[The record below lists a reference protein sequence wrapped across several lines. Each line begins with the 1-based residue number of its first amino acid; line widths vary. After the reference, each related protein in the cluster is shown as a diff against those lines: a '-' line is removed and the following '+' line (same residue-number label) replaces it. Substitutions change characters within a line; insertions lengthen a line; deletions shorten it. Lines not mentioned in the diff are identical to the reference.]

1 MEIDA
6 RSTFYLTA
14 PCPYADFVT
23 GTSFHRENLWKPSRQ
38 TSTITMTGC
47 QALQNGIGT
56 PGFLLMPLMANL
68 HLTNTISSY
77 AGKNL
82 PHTL

>member
-1 MEIDA
+1 
-6 RSTFYLTA
+6 
-14 PCPYADFVT
+14 
-23 GTSFHRENLWKPSRQ
+23 
-38 TSTITMTGC
+38 MTGC